1 MYVYV
6 YAYVCMYAC
15 IHIVHKQILYMFPDM
30 FLHSTCVIAYLTL
43 VYFQAKTF
51 LESVELYRSIC
62 H

>member
-30 FLHSTCVIAYLTL
+30 FLHSTCVIAYHTL

-51 LESVELYRSIC
+51 LESVEL
-62 H
+62 